1 MPKRRVVL
9 PPGSRKAA
17 SAGSWFDSF
26 SQYLRQECH
35 LAENSVQAYQRDTR
49 RFREWL
55 GDRGLTTLSIADLAG
70 YPAWLARR
78 KLAPASIARHIVS
91 LRMLFRY
98 LQLEGLLDDNQSEL
112 LGSPKLWQRVP
123 HVIPPQTI
131 NRLFE
136 APRPGEPLWRRDRAL
151 LELLYA
157 TGCRASELANLRMRD
172 VRLDEGHCLCRGKG
186 NKERLVPLGQR
197 AVKAVHD
204 YLVHERPALAAARD
218 PSPDWLLLSRRGY
231 RLRRERIWELFK
243 KYAAAVGAD
252 PDVSPHTMRHSFAT
266 HLLTG
271 GADLRQVQELL
282 GHANI
287 ATTQIYTH
295 VDHRRLKSV
304 HARFHPR
311 A

>member
-9 PPGSRKAA
+9 PPGAQKK
-17 SAGSWFDSF
+17 SAHGQWVETFPE
-26 SQYLRQECH
+26 YLRNECH
-35 LAENSVQAYQRDTR
+35 LSENSVVAYGRDTR

-55 GDRGLTTLSIADLAG
+55 GGRSIGSLSIAELSD
-70 YPAWLARR
+70 YPAWLSKR
-78 KLAPASIARHIVS
+78 KLAPSSIARHIVS

-98 LQLEGLLDDNQSEL
+98 LQLEGALSDNTAEL
-112 LGSPKLWQRVP
+112 LGSPKLWERVP
-123 HVIPPQTI
+123 QVLSPQI
-131 NRLFE
+131 VNRIFE
-136 APRPGEPLWRRDRAL
+136 APRAGEGLWRRDRLL

-157 TGCRASELANLRMRD
+157 TGCRASEISHLRVRD
-172 VRLDEGHCLCRGKG
+172 VHLDEGHCLARGKG
-186 NKERLVPLGQR
+186 NKERIVPLGRR
-197 AVKAVHD
+197 AAEACRA
-204 YLVHERPALAAARD
+204 YLERERPALVALRD
-218 PSPDWLLLSRRGY
+218 PPPEWLLLSRRGY

-243 KYAAAVGAD
+243 KYAIRAGAD
-252 PDVSPHTMRHSFAT
+252 PNVSPHTMRHSFAT

-287 ATTQIYTH
+287 STTQIYTH
-295 VDHRRLKSV
+295 VDPRRLKAV